1 MTLPKQNTGLGPEKT
16 SFFQALAI
24 GTKITRG
31 TIEIMVSTSL
41 RLYNVPLLLMCLIVI
56 LSATYTNL
64 PFLAHLTSLTPYL
77 AVLWSYPPPPLSLS
91 LLPCCTL
98 HSLSS

>member
-64 PFLAHLTSLTPYL
+64 PFLAHLISLTPYL
-77 AVLWSYPPPPLSLS
+77 VVLWSYPLLPLS
-91 LLPCCTL
+91 LLPYLTL
-98 HSLSS
+98 HFLTS